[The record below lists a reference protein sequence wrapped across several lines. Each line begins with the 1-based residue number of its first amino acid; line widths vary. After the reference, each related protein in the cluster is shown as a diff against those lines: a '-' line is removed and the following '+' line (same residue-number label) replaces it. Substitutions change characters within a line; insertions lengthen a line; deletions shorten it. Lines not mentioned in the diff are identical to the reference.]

1 MSSLDKDIFI
11 EVPDEETGEIQQY
24 LLTPAKK
31 KKVYKGDWVMVF
43 QEGLTYVAKLN
54 LKGETLRVYM
64 ILLSKLDYE
73 NWLRIR
79 QKDIAEELGMKPPHV
94 SRAIKELSN
103 HGILVKGPK
112 VGASNTYR
120 LDPSFA
126 FRGRDKNLEQVRKEV
141 KHLKV
146 IK

>member
-1 MSSLDKDIFI
+1 MLDKEIFV

-31 KKVYKGDWVMVF
+31 KKVYKGDWGMMF
-43 QEGLTYVAKLN
+43 QEGLTHVAKLN

-64 ILLSKLDYE
+64 ILLAKLDYE
-73 NWLRIR
+73 NWLRVR
-79 QKDIAEELGMKPPHV
+79 QQDIADELHIKKQAV
-94 SRAIKELSN
+94 SRAIKELFD

-126 FRGRDKNLEQVRKEV
+126 FRGRDKNFDQVKKEI
-141 KHLKV
+141 KHLKI

>member
-1 MSSLDKDIFI
+1 
-11 EVPDEETGEIQQY
+11 
-24 LLTPAKK
+24 
-31 KKVYKGDWVMVF
+31 
-43 QEGLTYVAKLN
+43 
-54 LKGETLRVYM
+54 YM
-64 ILLSKLDYE
+64 ILLAKLDYE

-79 QKDIAEELGMKPPHV
+79 QKDIAKELNMNPPHV
-94 SRAIKELSN
+94 SRAIKELFE

-112 VGASNTYR
+112 IGASNTYR

-141 KHLKV
+141 KHLKI

>member
-1 MSSLDKDIFI
+1 MLDNEILV

-31 KKVYKGDWVMVF
+31 KKVYKGDWVMMF
-43 QEGLTYVAKLN
+43 QEGLTHVAKLN

-64 ILLSKLDYE
+64 ILLAKLDYE
-73 NWLRIR
+73 NWLRVR
-79 QKDIAEELGMKPPHV
+79 QQDIADELNIKKQAV
-94 SRAIKELSN
+94 SRAIKELFE

-141 KHLKV
+141 KHLKI

>member
-1 MSSLDKDIFI
+1 M
-11 EVPDEETGEIQQY
+11 
-24 LLTPAKK
+24 
-31 KKVYKGDWVMVF
+31 MF
-43 QEGLTYVAKLN
+43 QERLTHVAKLN

-64 ILLSKLDYE
+64 ILLAKLDYE
-73 NWLRIR
+73 NWLRVR
-79 QKDIAEELGMKPPHV
+79 QQDIADELNIKKQAV
-94 SRAIKELSN
+94 SRAIKELFE

-141 KHLKV
+141 KHLKI

>member
-1 MSSLDKDIFI
+1 MLDKEIFV
-11 EVPDEETGEIQQY
+11 EVPNEETGEIQQY

-31 KKVYKGDWVMVF
+31 RKVYKGDWVMMF
-43 QEGLTYVAKLN
+43 QEGLTHVAKLN

-64 ILLSKLDYE
+64 ILLAKLDYE
-73 NWLRIR
+73 NWLRVR
-79 QKDIAEELGMKPPHV
+79 QQDIADELNIKKQAV
-94 SRAIKELSN
+94 SRAIKELFE

-141 KHLKV
+141 KHLKI

>member
-1 MSSLDKDIFI
+1 MLNKEIFV
-11 EVPDEETGEIQQY
+11 EVPNEETGEIQQY

-31 KKVYKGDWVMVF
+31 KKVYKGDWVMMF
-43 QEGLTYVAKLN
+43 QEGLTHVAKLN

-64 ILLSKLDYE
+64 ILLAKLDYE
-73 NWLRIR
+73 NWLRVR
-79 QKDIAEELGMKPPHV
+79 QQDIADELNIKKQAV
-94 SRAIKELSN
+94 SRAIKELFE

-141 KHLKV
+141 KHLKI

>member
-1 MSSLDKDIFI
+1 MLNKEIFV
-11 EVPDEETGEIQQY
+11 EVPDSETGEIQQY

-31 KKVYKGDWVMVF
+31 KKVYKGDWVMMF
-43 QEGLTYVAKLN
+43 QEGLTHVAKLN

-64 ILLSKLDYE
+64 ILLAKLDYE
-73 NWLRIR
+73 NWLRVR
-79 QKDIAEELGMKPPHV
+79 QQDIADELNIKKQAV
-94 SRAIKELSN
+94 SRAIKELFEY
-103 HGILVKGPK
+103 GILVKGPK

-120 LDPSFA
+120 LDPTFA

-141 KHLKV
+141 KHLRI

>member
-1 MSSLDKDIFI
+1 MLNKEIFV
-11 EVPDEETGEIQQY
+11 EVPNEETGENQQY

-31 KKVYKGDWVMVF
+31 KKVYKGDWVMMF
-43 QEGLTYVAKLN
+43 QEGLTHVAKLN

-64 ILLSKLDYE
+64 ILLAKLDYE
-73 NWLRIR
+73 NWLRVR
-79 QKDIAEELGMKPPHV
+79 QQDIADELNIKKQAV
-94 SRAIKELSN
+94 SRAIKELFE

-120 LDPSFA
+120 LNPSFA

-141 KHLKV
+141 KHLKI

>member
-1 MSSLDKDIFI
+1 MLDKEIFV

-31 KKVYKGDWVMVF
+31 KKVYKGDWVMMF
-43 QEGLTYVAKLN
+43 QEGLTHVAKLN

-64 ILLSKLDYE
+64 ILLAKLDYE
-73 NWLRIR
+73 NWLRVR
-79 QKDIAEELGMKPPHV
+79 QQDIADELNIKKQAV
-94 SRAIKELSN
+94 SRAIKELFE

-126 FRGRDKNLEQVRKEV
+126 FRGRDKNLEQVRKRS
-141 KHLKV
+141 KTP
-146 IK
+146 